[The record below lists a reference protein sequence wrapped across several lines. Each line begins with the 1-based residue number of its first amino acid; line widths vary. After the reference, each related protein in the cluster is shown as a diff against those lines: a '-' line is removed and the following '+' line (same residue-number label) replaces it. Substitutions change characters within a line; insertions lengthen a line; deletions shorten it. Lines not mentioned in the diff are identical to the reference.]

1 MGARD
6 HLGSHGAVRGQGA
19 AHQGWPGAERA
30 IPQPEGRDH
39 SPAARRND
47 LPRGLQGWPGPRR
60 GAVRRGRVVPQHA
73 RRDPP
78 DGSGDRLRRARGEH
92 PAPGRRRTT
101 DRPLRSR
108 GDERA
113 VKVIIPLAGKGTRLR
128 PHTHTVPKPML
139 KVCGKPVMD
148 YVLDDVRKLGDV
160 SEVIYITGHLKEAV
174 EAHARTAYSDLP
186 ATFIEQKVQDGTAGA
201 VALAKPHVSEPVLI
215 IFVDT
220 IFDADLGVIKTSPD
234 DGIIW
239 TKEVEDYQ
247 RFGVVVTDANGHM
260 TKIVEKPK
268 MPISKRA
275 NIGLYY
281 IRDWK
286 LLYEGID
293 HVLKSP
299 QNQGEYYLTDAFQ
312 YMIDHGAKLKV
323 LDVAGWYDAG
333 KIDTLLD
340 TNRVM
345 LEKGLARRPKDVE
358 DCTIIDPV
366 YIEDDVVLT
375 GSTVGPN
382 VCVLAGSRLLSCTV
396 SNTLIGARSLLARC
410 TLSNSL
416 IGNRVVLEGVKG
428 EVTVGDDGEV
438 RSRA

>member
-1 MGARD
+1 M
-6 HLGSHGAVRGQGA
+6 
-19 AHQGWPGAERA
+19 
-30 IPQPEGRDH
+30 
-39 SPAARRND
+39 
-47 LPRGLQGWPGPRR
+47 
-60 GAVRRGRVVPQHA
+60 
-73 RRDPP
+73 
-78 DGSGDRLRRARGEH
+78 
-92 PAPGRRRTT
+92 
-101 DRPLRSR
+101 
-108 GDERA
+108 
-113 VKVIIPLAGKGTRLR
+113 KVIIPLAGKGTRLR

-160 SEVIYITGHLKEAV
+160 SEVIYITGHLKETV
-174 EAHARTAYSDLP
+174 EAHARAAYSDLP
-186 ATFIEQKVQDGTAGA
+186 ATFIEQQVQDGTAGA
-201 VALAKPHVSEPVLI
+201 VALAKPRVDEPVLI

-220 IFDADLGVIKTSPD
+220 IFDADLGVIKTSTD

-247 RFGVVVTDANGHM
+247 RFGVVVTDASGHM

-268 MPISKRA
+268 TPISKRA

-293 HVLKSP
+293 AVLAAPK
-299 QNQGEYYLTDAFQ
+299 NQGEYYLTDAFQ

-340 TNRVM
+340 TNRTM
-345 LEKGLARRPKDVE
+345 LEKGLAHVPKGLE
-358 DCTIIDPV
+358 DCTIVDPV
-366 YIEDDVVLT
+366 YIEDGVVLT

-382 VCVLAGSRLLSCTV
+382 VCVLAGSKLLSCTV
-396 SNTLIGARSLLARC
+396 RDTLVGAKSMLARC

-416 IGNRVVLEGVKG
+416 VGDRVVLEGVRG
-428 EVTVGDDGEV
+428 EVTVGDDTEV